1 MSNHI
6 DNRQLLLNALRSEL
20 MGPDPRG
27 VEVDCEAAIYFDD
40 WTETHGPYVQKG
52 SGEEI
57 LLKDTPR
64 IRYGVGVLYP
74 IGATVEEKEET
85 EAVRAQEVGE
95 TEKVREP
102 ASKVLDSIQNIA
114 ERHEPYDNEASDD
127 FSLASANQM
136 HQSCIG
142 ISFLAEVPAD
152 AVLVVEATGGCY
164 SPKQVQIASANKKL
178 TWWLRESVKLRS
190 VFSAEKL
197 RTAPNGKASHSEF
210 TVTGGRGLDLHVET
224 FSRPVAGFPEHC
236 LLTIALV
243 NRTKSTSSIDAACLF
258 QCEFNVWF
266 EHEGKKIQVI
276 LPYPEAFQNSLDDE
290 EKGIALLYQ
299 SHKTFA
305 IGHGCAANWEEPDSL
320 TRKTQLTALCLPTV
334 EVPSTTSDVLRS
346 DGTTVEVSMAV
357 LAGLEDGR
365 DGFPELEEVVSLYR
379 EWIARRNAEIPA
391 LPDELQGIARK
402 HLAQCI
408 SAARRMEN
416 GLAYLR
422 QPTQKDR
429 ALKAFKLA
437 NHAILLQQI
446 NGSTQRRVHY
456 DSKSKRL
463 IMTPGYTVPD
473 VINTPAGRGKWRAFQ
488 IAFLLLSLVSI
499 ADGEDNERESVE
511 LIWFPTGG
519 GKTEA
524 YLGLAA
530 FAMFLR
536 RVDNA
541 ADDGV
546 QVLMRYTLRL
556 LTAQQFQRAAGL
568 TCAMDY
574 LRMLPENS
582 ELGTKPYTIGIWVG
596 GDTTPNNNDRAKA
609 ALNKLRNNP
618 RAENPFLITRCPWC
632 GAYLGQLKEK
642 GLLVRDCPVVG
653 YLATDTVT
661 FQCPDRLCPFG
672 KKAGLPIFVIDEV
685 IYRERPSLVIGTVDK
700 FAQLTWK
707 PEARG
712 LFGINNKGERDA
724 SPPNLIIQDELHLI
738 SGPLGSMVG
747 FYETLIEELC
757 TDRRGPKSIKPKIVC
772 STATIRRFEQQ
783 IKALFNRDVATLFPP
798 PGLDSGDSFFAS
810 QARNDDGNLRP
821 GKIYV
826 GIHAPSMGSMLTTQV
841 RVNSALLQAP
851 VDLPADEADP
861 WWTLLIFFNS
871 IRELGGALTLFQSD
885 IPERLAQL
893 RIRMGRE
900 YAQMRQL
907 WRVEEL
913 TSRLRNDEVPEAI
926 RKLQEAYPGKPG
938 VAIDVCLASNIIEVG
953 VDIDRLSIMSVV
965 GQPKTTSQYIQVTG
979 RVGRRQY
986 ERPGIVV
993 TIYNPS
999 KPRDRSHYEKF
1010 RTYHERLY
1018 AQVEPTSVTPFSP
1031 PLLDRAL
1038 HALMAAYVRQTGNMS
1053 DVETPS
1059 PCPEEMIQNF
1069 WEMLRTRVRGI
1080 DPEEEANLE
1089 KVLQT
1094 RANEWKQWNPGA
1106 WKASKHH
1113 PLDFLLRAAGEY
1125 VPSDVEL
1132 SSWPTPTSLRNV
1144 DAECQAQIS
1153 QLYLRQSSA
1162 SVLLTS
1168 PDDHKLEE

>member
-6 DNRQLLLNALRSEL
+6 DNRPLIINALRSEL

-27 VEVDCEAAIYFDD
+27 VELDCASAIYFDD
-40 WTETHGPYVQKG
+40 WNETHGPYVQKG
-52 SGEEI
+52 SREEI

-74 IGATVEEKEET
+74 IGATVEEKEEA
-85 EAVRAQEVGE
+85 EAVQAQEVE
-95 TEKVREP
+95 EAEKVREL
-102 ASKVLDSIQNIA
+102 ASKVLDSIQDIA
-114 ERHEPYDNEASDD
+114 ERNEPYDNEASDD

-136 HQSCIG
+136 QQSCIG
-142 ISFLAEVPAD
+142 ISFLAEVPKD
-152 AVLVVEATGGCY
+152 AVLVVEATGGRY
-164 SPKQVQIASANKKL
+164 LPKQVQIASANKKL

-190 VFSAEKL
+190 AFSAEQL
-197 RTAPNGKASHSEF
+197 HTSQNGKASQSEF
-210 TVTGGRGLDLHVET
+210 TITGGLGLDLSVEA
-224 FSRPVAGFPEHC
+224 FSRPVAGFPEQR
-236 LLTIALV
+236 LLTVALV
-243 NRTKSTSSIDAACLF
+243 NRTKRTSSLDAACLF
-258 QCEFNVWF
+258 QCQFNVWF
-266 EHEGKKIQVI
+266 EHEGKQLRVV
-276 LPYPEAFQNSLDDE
+276 LPYPEALQNSLDDE
-290 EKGIALLYQ
+290 EKGISLLYQ

-320 TRKTQLTALCLPTV
+320 VRKTQLTALCLPAV
-334 EVPSTTSDVLRS
+334 ELPSTTSDVVRG
-346 DGTTVEVSMAV
+346 DGTIVEVSMAV
-357 LAGLEDGR
+357 LAGLEDGN
-365 DGFPELEEVVSLYR
+365 DGFSELEEVVSLYR
-379 EWIARRNAEIPA
+379 EWIATRSAEIPN
-391 LPDELQGIARK
+391 LPDELQSIAQK
-402 HLAQCI
+402 HLNQCS
-408 SAARRMEN
+408 SAASRMEN

-422 QPTQKDR
+422 QPAQKER

-446 NGSTQRRVHY
+446 NGNAQRQVHY

-463 IMTPGYTVPD
+463 VMTPGYTAPD
-473 VINTPAGRGKWRAFQ
+473 VTNTPAGRGKWRAFQ
-488 IAFLLLSLVSI
+488 IAFLLLSLVSV
-499 ADGEDNERESVE
+499 ADGNDSERELVE

-536 RVDNA
+536 RIDNP

-574 LRMLPENS
+574 LRMQPENS

-596 GDTTPNNNDRAKA
+596 GDTTPNNNDNAKA
-609 ALNKLRNNP
+609 ALNKLRKSP

-632 GAYLGQLKEK
+632 GAYLGQLKER

-653 YLATDTVT
+653 YIDSNTVT

-672 KKAGLPIFVIDEV
+672 KTTGLPIFVIDEA
-685 IYRERPSLVIGTVDK
+685 IYQERPSLVIGTVDK

-707 PEARG
+707 PEARR
-712 LFGINNKGERDA
+712 LFGIDSKGKRET

-757 TDRRGPKSIKPKIVC
+757 TDRRSSKPVKPKIVC

-783 IKALFNRDVATLFPP
+783 IKAIFNRDVATLFPP
-798 PGLDSGDSFFAS
+798 PGLDSGDSFFAN
-810 QARNDDGNLRP
+810 QARDSNGSLLP
-821 GKIYV
+821 GKIYI

-885 IPERLAQL
+885 IPERLDQL
-893 RIRMGRE
+893 RIRMGRD
-900 YAQMRQL
+900 YPQMRQL

-926 RKLQEAYPGKPG
+926 RKLQEVYPGKPG

-999 KPRDRSHYEKF
+999 KPRDRSHFEKF
-1010 RTYHERLY
+1010 KTYHERLY

-1038 HALMAAYVRQTGNMS
+1038 HALMVAYVRQTGDFSN
-1053 DVETPS
+1053 VEKPY
-1059 PCPEEMIQNF
+1059 PCPEEMIKNF
-1069 WEMLRTRVRGI
+1069 WNMLRTRVRDV
-1080 DPEEEANLE
+1080 DPVEEANLQ
-1089 KVLQT
+1089 KVVQE
-1094 RANEWKQWNPGA
+1094 RANEWKRWSPGA

-1153 QLYLRQSSA
+1153 QLYLSQSNV

-1168 PDDHKLEE
+1168 PDDYKTEE